1 MKRRMCLAGALVAL
15 LWATPARADNRIILR
30 TTLSLQALNTACNPL
45 LLAPICTVVGWL
57 GDPLGQVYLIT
68 SPLDVSGLL
77 NLLGNP
83 LGIIDAELEQLLNLV
98 GGLNILPTPIP
109 ATVMSNRTLVPYP
122 ATSTTPNAWDGY
134 VNQPAASIVGV
145 QDTQKAF
152 NVLGTGI
159 VADIDTGVDPTHPAL
174 QGVLLPGC
182 DFTRNQ
188 PDGSCQPGG
197 SELTDISFSPPP
209 PCPNCSPAKVNQST
223 AAVLDQSTA
232 AVLDCNGATPCQY
245 AAFGH
250 GTMAMGV
257 IHLVAPTA
265 QLLPLKAFH
274 SDGTASLSDILRAIY
289 YAVQNGANV
298 INMSF
303 DIKTSSLE
311 LQKALVYANQQGLIS
326 AASAG
331 NDGIQ
336 EIVYPAAQQTDV
348 MGVAS
353 TTNQDAR
360 SSFSNFGNMI
370 VWVAAPGE
378 AIVSTYPYNTYAAG
392 WGTSFSAPFVSGG
405 AALLHSVNAAISQ
418 SSGAMAVSHA
428 VPLADAGM
436 GYGRLDLCATL
447 ASVAAASCLPDFS
460 VSAAPPSA
468 IITAG
473 QQANFTVSATPLHGS
488 TQTVTWSCTGAPA
501 AATCTVSPSSVTLNG
516 STMATATVTLT
527 TMARVLVPPLVLPR
541 YAPPM
546 PTWVM
551 LAACFA
557 GLAVLLLFCTLSRA
571 LPKRPGLAAAAGLLA
586 LSLFSYA
593 CGGGYSGP
601 PGSPTL
607 SSIAL
612 NPMSVTGG
620 SPSTGT
626 VTLSGPAPSGGAAVS
641 LSSANTAAATVPASV
656 TVAYGATSATFTV
669 STSTV
674 TASTPVT
681 ITASYSGGTKTA
693 SLTVTPPGSAT
704 LSAVA
709 LNPTSVTGGSPS
721 TGTVTLSGP
730 APSGGAAV
738 SLSSDNTAAAT
749 VPASVIVAAGA
760 SSATFTVS
768 TSAVTASTPVTI
780 SASYAGGTKTASLTV
795 LPQAPPTLSSLTLNP
810 ASVTGGAQSSTGTVT
825 LSGPALTGGAAVSL
839 SSSST
844 STATV
849 PASVTVAAGASS
861 ATFMVSTSAVTTS
874 TPVTIS
880 ASYAG
885 VTKTASLTVV
895 SQALPNLSSLTLSPT
910 SVTGGVQSS
919 TGTVTLSGPA
929 LTGGAQVMLSSNSG
943 AASVPSSVTVTAGAS
958 SATFTVSTGTVT
970 VSASVTISASYAGV
984 TKTASLTVLPQALP
998 TLSSL
1003 TLNPT
1008 SVTGGSPSTGTV
1020 TLSGPAPAGGATV
1033 SLSSSSTS
1041 TATVPASVTV
1051 AAGASSATFTV
1062 STSAVTTSTPVTIS
1076 ASYTGTTKTASLT
1089 VAPPGTPA
1097 GTYTLTITGTSG
1109 TLSHSTTVLVTVN

>member
-45 LLAPICTVVGWL
+45 LLAPICTVVGGL

-83 LGIIDAELEQLLNLV
+83 LGIIDAELEQLINLV
-98 GGLNILPTPIP
+98 GGLNILPTTIP

-122 ATSTTPNAWDGY
+122 AGSTTNAWDGY

-145 QDTQKAF
+145 QDTQKTF

-174 QGVLLPGC
+174 QGVVLQGY

-188 PDGSCQPGG
+188 PGG
-197 SELTDISFSPPP
+197 SELNDTSPCPFMTCPPP

-232 AVLDCNGATPCQY
+232 AVLDGTPY

-250 GTMAMGV
+250 GTMVMGV

-265 QLLPLKAFH
+265 KLLPLKAFH

-289 YAVQNGANV
+289 YGVQNGANV

-303 DIKTSSLE
+303 DITTASTE
-311 LQKALVYANQQGLIS
+311 LQKALDYTKQSGVIC

-331 NDGIQ
+331 NDGKM
-336 EIVYPAAQQTDV
+336 EIVYPAALQTDV

-353 TTNQDAR
+353 TTDQDAR
-360 SSFSNFGNMI
+360 SSFSNFGSAI

-405 AALLHSVNAAISQ
+405 AVLLHSLNAAINQ
-418 SSGAMAVSHA
+418 SSGAAAVAHA
-428 VPLADAGM
+428 VPLTDGGM

-447 ASVAAASCLPDFS
+447 ASVSAASCSPDFS

-468 IITAG
+468 TITAG
-473 QQANFTVSATPLHGS
+473 QQTTFTASATPLHSS

-501 AATCTVSPSSVTLNG
+501 ASTCTISPSSVTLDGKNA
-516 STMATATVTLT
+516 ATATVTLT
-527 TMARVLVPPLVLPR
+527 TMARVLAPPLVVPR
-541 YAPPM
+541 FAPPM

-571 LPKRPGLAAAAGLLA
+571 LPKRPGLAAATGLFA

-593 CGGGYSGP
+593 CGGGGYGGP

-607 SSIAL
+607 SSMALNPMSVTGGSTSTGTVTLSGPAPSGGVAVSLSSGNTAAATVPASVTVAAGASSATFTVSTSAVTSSTAVTISAMYAGVTKMASLSVAPPGSATLSAIAL

-626 VTLSGPAPSGGAAVS
+626 VTLSGPAA
-641 LSSANTAAATVPASV
+641 
-656 TVAYGATSATFTV
+656 
-669 STSTV
+669 
-674 TASTPVT
+674 
-681 ITASYSGGTKTA
+681 
-693 SLTVTPPGSAT
+693 
-704 LSAVA
+704 
-709 LNPTSVTGGSPS
+709 
-721 TGTVTLSGP
+721 
-730 APSGGAAV
+730 SGGAAV

-749 VPASVIVAAGA
+749 VPASVTVSAGA
-760 SSATFTVS
+760 TSATFTVN
-768 TSAVTASTPVTI
+768 TSSVTAST
-780 SASYAGGTKTASLTV
+780 
-795 LPQAPPTLSSLTLNP
+795 
-810 ASVTGGAQSSTGTVT
+810 
-825 LSGPALTGGAAVSL
+825 
-839 SSSST
+839 
-844 STATV
+844 
-849 PASVTVAAGASS
+849 
-861 ATFMVSTSAVTTS
+861 
-874 TPVTIS
+874 
-880 ASYAG
+880 
-885 VTKTASLTVV
+885 
-895 SQALPNLSSLTLSPT
+895 
-910 SVTGGVQSS
+910 
-919 TGTVTLSGPA
+919 
-929 LTGGAQVMLSSNSG
+929 
-943 AASVPSSVTVTAGAS
+943 
-958 SATFTVSTGTVT
+958 
-970 VSASVTISASYAGV
+970 SVTISASYAGA
-984 TKTASLTVLPQALP
+984 TKTASLTVMPPAL

-1020 TLSGPAPAGGATV
+1020 TLSGPAPTGGAVV
-1033 SLSSSSTS
+1033 SLSSSTS
-1041 TATVPASVTV
+1041 TATVPATVTV

-1076 ASYTGTTKTASLT
+1076 ASYTGTTKTALLT

-1109 TLSHSTTVLVTVN
+1109 TVSHSTTVQVTVN